1 MNVRRRFHRAVPGAP
16 PEDLSVEIRD
26 ASRAAVT
33 ASASGAETIAHFA
46 WLPDGWTSV
55 VLPSCRQISGRASL
69 PLGGRAEI
77 WVKGRR
83 LHVALADPL
92 RELAGEA
99 AGAGAAATEVRARI
113 PGRVV
118 EVRVSAGDLVSSGE
132 TLLVLE
138 AMKMQ
143 NEIQAESD
151 ACVAAVECQPGQAVD
166 TGAVLVRLEP
176 RPPQ

>member
-1 MNVRRRFHRAVPGAP
+1 MNVRRRFHRSVQGAP
-16 PEDLSVEIRD
+16 PDDLSVEVRD

-33 ASASGAETIAHFA
+33 ASGSETIADFA
-46 WLPDGWTSV
+46 QLPDGRTSV
-55 VLPSCRQISGRASL
+55 ILPSGRQIAGSAFL
-69 PLGGRAEI
+69 PPGGRVEI

-83 LHVALADPL
+83 LQVPLADPL

-99 AGAGAAATEVRARI
+99 AGAGAAAAEVRARI

-118 EVRVSAGDLVSSGE
+118 EVRVSAGDLVSSGQ

-143 NEIQAESD
+143 NEIQAETD
-151 ACVAAVECQPGQAVD
+151 ARVAAVECRAGQAVD
-166 TGAVLVRLEP
+166 TGAILVRLEP
-176 RPPQ
+176 HPPE